1 MGNTCQRRKSNIL
14 LQSSTPDEDLQKN
27 LRERSTSL
35 YSDADHA
42 KELNE
47 LMELKQREMFKQ
59 REEDTKD
66 YVNKLTCRLIR
77 KTIEFQ

>member
-1 MGNTCQRRKSNIL
+1 MGNTCQRRKSNSL
-14 LQSSTPDEDLQKN
+14 VHSSTPDEDLQKN

-35 YSDADHA
+35 CSDADHA
-42 KELNE
+42 RELCE
-47 LMELKQREMFKQ
+47 LMELKQRELFKQ